1 MTFRSLRPQTQNHN
15 QAFATAEALVT
26 AGVSAVV
33 LTGSIVIVNQQIK
46 FAMNGRAMGEVQ
58 KVINQDIKSIR
69 QYASLWSMQNN
80 VFDRATA
87 NDVQEFPDAMTY
99 VSSPACRSFTRRG
112 SLETFAR
119 SDMQPQYNTA
129 WFPYIS
135 QIWQNNGVVS
145 SIPVTG
151 SVAYQVRRRYTVPST
166 TSSTQLGTSSALRAD
181 EIPYTLRVTYTLKS
195 VETNSNGIE
204 TQSDMPLEQT
214 ADINFV
220 AQYSC

>member
-1 MTFRSLRPQTQNHN
+1 MTFRSLRPQTQKHN
-15 QAFATAEALVT
+15 QAFATAEALVA

-33 LTGSIVIVNQQIK
+33 LTGSIFIVNQQIK
-46 FAMNGRAMGEVQ
+46 FAMNGKAMGEVQ
-58 KVINQDIKSIR
+58 KVINQDIKTIR

-80 VFDRATA
+80 VFDSSTPAT
-87 NDVQEFPDAMTY
+87 VQEFPDAMTY
-99 VSSPACRSFTRRG
+99 VSSPTCRAFTRRG

-119 SDMQPQYNTA
+119 SDMSGRYTK

-166 TSSTQLGTSSALRAD
+166 TASTELGTSSALRAD

-195 VETNSNGIE
+195 VQTNANGVE